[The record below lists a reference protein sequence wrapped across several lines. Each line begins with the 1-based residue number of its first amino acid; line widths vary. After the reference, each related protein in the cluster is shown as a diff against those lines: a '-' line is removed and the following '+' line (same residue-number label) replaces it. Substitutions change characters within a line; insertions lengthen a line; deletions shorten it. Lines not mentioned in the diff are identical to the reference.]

1 MPPSRPQEI
10 LNREVGSVHGD
21 PGAIAWKY
29 SRSETIADLTVH
41 VIGLCFGFSAVAVL
55 LALAATSAAASDLIA
70 ASIYALGLLSMLTFS
85 AAYNL
90 WPVCP
95 MKWRL
100 RRFDHSAIYVLIA
113 ATYTPFALD
122 LKPDVALAIL
132 AGVWSVAA
140 IGVAVK
146 FALPGRFDHISI
158 VVYAAMGWSAAIP
171 WSRSA
176 AIPSLAFRLLVA
188 GGVLF
193 TLGLVFHV
201 WRKLRFQN
209 AIWHFFVLL
218 GVTCHYAAV
227 VNVVLS

>member
-1 MPPSRPQEI
+1 MPSSHSQEI
-10 LNREVGSVHGD
+10 QKREVGSVLGD
-21 PGAIAWKY
+21 PGAIAWEY

-41 VIGLCFGFSAVAVL
+41 VVGLCFGFSAVSVL
-55 LALAATSAAASDLIA
+55 LALAATYAPPSDLIA
-70 ASIYALGLLSMLTFS
+70 ASVYALGLLSMLTFS

-95 MKWRL
+95 LKWRL

-113 ATYTPFALD
+113 ATYTPFVLD
-122 LKPDVALAIL
+122 LKPDVAIAIL
-132 AGVWSVAA
+132 IGVWSVAA
-140 IGVAVK
+140 VGVAVK
-146 FALPGRFDHISI
+146 LTLPGRFDHLSI
-158 VVYAAMGWSAAIP
+158 VVYAAMGWSAAIL
-171 WSRSA
+171 WSKNA
-176 AIPSLAFRLLVA
+176 AIPALAFRLLIA
-188 GGVLF
+188 GGILF

>member
-1 MPPSRPQEI
+1 MPSIHLQEI
-10 LNREVGSVHGD
+10 QKREVGSVLGD
-21 PGAIAWKY
+21 PGAIAWEY

-41 VIGLCFGFSAVAVL
+41 VVGLCFGFSAVAVL
-55 LALAATSAAASDLIA
+55 LALAATYAPPTDLIA
-70 ASIYALGLLSMLTFS
+70 ASVYALGLLSMLAFS

-122 LKPDVALAIL
+122 LKPYVALAIL
-132 AGVWSVAA
+132 VGVWSVAA
-140 IGVAVK
+140 AGVAVK
-146 FALPGRFDHISI
+146 FALPGRFDHLSI
-158 VVYAAMGWSAAIP
+158 VVYAAMGWSAAIL
-171 WSRSA
+171 WSRNA
-176 AIPSLAFRLLVA
+176 TIPALAFRLLIA
-188 GGVLF
+188 GGILF